1 MSDNKK
7 LKRINWLKKRLRIK
21 SKLKIAIHPRL
32 VVFRSNK
39 NIYGQL
45 IDDSDRVTI
54 VSSST
59 IDKELKDKIL
69 KIEGKVEKSKLVGMS
84 IGKKLKDK
92 KTKKIIFDRNGYKYH
107 GRVKALADGIRES
120 GINF

>member
-21 SKLKIAIHPRL
+21 SKLKRAVHPRL
-32 VVFRSNK
+32 VVYRSNK

-45 IDDSDRVTI
+45 IDDSNCVTI

-69 KIEGKVEKSKLVGMS
+69 KVEGKIKKSKLVGMS
-84 IGKKLKDK
+84 LGQKLKDK
-92 KTKKIIFDRNGYKYH
+92 KIKKIIFDRNGYKYH
-107 GRVKALADGIRES
+107 GRVKALAEGVRES